1 MCHRCLLTS
10 QSVTCTRWLQSGS
23 RDQPLLR
30 RPWLWVNVSIRPR
43 GGLSR
48 FSVTNYLRILQDRSA
63 IQHTWSEELIARCVH
78 SQLLVQANY
87 LRQLNQKGDP
97 EAVIRQ
103 YEGGRISSTEAT
115 LGEYVKALVKVDRLD
130 STALAHTL
138 QVDLQLLLVHMYPCI
153 FCSST

>member
-1 MCHRCLLTS
+1 M
-10 QSVTCTRWLQSGS
+10 QQ
-23 RDQPLLR
+23 
-30 RPWLWVNVSIRPR
+30 
-43 GGLSR
+43 
-48 FSVTNYLRILQDRSA
+48 
-63 IQHTWSEELIARCVH
+63 TWSEELTVRYLR
-78 SQLLVQANY
+78 SQRLVQANY

-138 QVDLQLLLVHMYPCI
+138 QVSLRLLRVHLNS
-153 FCSST
+153 CSSCLCT